1 MFINFSKHRAPMRCS
16 LFFVILHCVQAFC
29 CMSVPLSFKNAANML
44 GQGSSYT
51 PVDLRWSLASGLQ
64 CPYGSGVDIPLC
76 GKVYDL
82 NVITEKS
89 KSGSPPDLS
98 HVDVTES
105 PILAG
110 RAVFCDPRR

>member
-1 MFINFSKHRAPMRCS
+1 
-16 LFFVILHCVQAFC
+16 
-29 CMSVPLSFKNAANML
+29 MSVPLSFKNAANML

-82 NVITEKS
+82 NVITDKS

-98 HVDVTES
+98 LVDVTES